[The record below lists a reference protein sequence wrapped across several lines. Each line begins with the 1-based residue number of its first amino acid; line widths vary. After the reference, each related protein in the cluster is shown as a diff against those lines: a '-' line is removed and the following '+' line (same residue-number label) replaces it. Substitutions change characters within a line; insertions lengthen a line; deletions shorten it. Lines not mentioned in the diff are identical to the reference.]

1 MTQAIERRRLARDLH
16 DGAQQSLVALMINL
30 RIARGSLPDSSP
42 AAAPLDEAIA
52 SAMRAIEEIRAFS
65 YGLHPPILSRR
76 GLVPAV
82 QALAARS
89 PVPVTVT
96 DATGG
101 RRFHA
106 DLESNAY
113 FVVAEA
119 LTNVA
124 KHARAGRAAVTLTGD
139 EGALTLVVEDD
150 GVGGA
155 DPLALRDRVAAY
167 GGDLSVDSPPGAGTA
182 VTATFRDPR

>member
-1 MTQAIERRRLARDLH
+1 MTQALERRRLARDLH

-30 RIARGSLPDSSP
+30 RTARASLGDSSP
-42 AAAPLDEAIA
+42 VAALLDEAVG
-52 SAMRAIEEIRAFS
+52 SAERAIEEIRAFS

-82 QALAARS
+82 HALAARS

-101 RRFHA
+101 RFCA
-106 DLESNAY
+106 DLETNAY
-113 FVVAEA
+113 FVIAEA

-124 KHARAGRAAVTLTGD
+124 KHARATRAAVTLRQVRGS
-139 EGALTLVVEDD
+139 LTILIEDD

-155 DPLALRDRVAAY
+155 HPRALLDRVSAY
-167 GGDLSVDSPPGAGTA
+167 RGELVVDSPVGKGTRVW
-182 VTATFRDPR
+182 VTLRG

>member
-1 MTQAIERRRLARDLH
+1 MTQAVERRRLARDLH

-52 SAMRAIEEIRAFS
+52 AATRAIEEIRAFS

-82 QALAARS
+82 RALAARS

-96 DATGG
+96 DATSG
-101 RRFHA
+101 RFDA

-113 FVVAEA
+113 FVIAEA

-124 KHARAGRAAVTLTGD
+124 KHARADQAAVTLTEDDGT
-139 EGALTLVVEDD
+139 LTIVVQDD

-155 DPLALRDRVAAY
+155 CPRSLRDRVAAY
-167 GGDLSVDSPPGAGTA
+167 GGTLLVESPAGAGTR
-182 VTATFRDPR
+182 VTAVLRGHR